1 MVAVACGEMGR
12 SFTTALTASDSPL
25 NAKGGDGVLGPIFN
39 LIDIVLGLY
48 VFVIII
54 RVAINFLLVF
64 GVLDYRNQAVRSVD
78 DVCTALTEPL
88 LRPIRRVLPSF
99 RGIDLGPLVLLLLIE
114 VLVRP
119 YLAMFARSLPV

>member
-1 MVAVACGEMGR
+1 
-12 SFTTALTASDSPL
+12 
-25 NAKGGDGVLGPIFN
+25 VLQPIFN

-48 VFVIII
+48 VLVIII
-54 RVAINFLLVF
+54 RVAINLLLVF
-64 GVLDYRNQAVRSVD
+64 GVLDYRNPAVRSVD

-88 LRPIRRVLPSF
+88 LRPIRRYLPSF
-99 RGIDLGPLVLLLLIE
+99 RGVDLGPLVLLLLIE